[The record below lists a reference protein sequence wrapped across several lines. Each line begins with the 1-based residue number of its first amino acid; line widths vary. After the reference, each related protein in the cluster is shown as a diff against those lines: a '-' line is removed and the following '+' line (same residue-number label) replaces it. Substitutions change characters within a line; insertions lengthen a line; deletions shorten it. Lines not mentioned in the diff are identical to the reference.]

1 MVPEEVRR
9 ARQLR
14 CSQCGRA
21 GAAMGC
27 DVADCECTY
36 HLPCA
41 MLQVGREGLVQDV
54 CWRCRWGCCGLC
66 TSYPTAQLAAWDSST
81 VVRRWVLR

>member
-14 CSQCGRA
+14 CSQCGRT

-36 HLPCA
+36 HLPCV
-41 MLQVGREGLVQDV
+41 MLQVGREGADSGCLLALPLVLVQA
-54 CWRCRWGCCGLC
+54 
-66 TSYPTAQLAAWDSST
+66 PH
-81 VVRRWVLR
+81 